1 MGPLSEEYSEVNNSS
16 IVLRYVHGQTSILF
30 TGDMQAQSEKDVLA
44 SYANMQADIL
54 KAPHH
59 GSETSST
66 QAFLEAVNPRDVILS
81 VGLNN
86 DYNLPSEDVLK
97 RYEKMGFSIYR
108 TDQLGTILIESDGVN
123 YTIHN

>member
-1 MGPLSEEYSEVNNSS
+1 
-16 IVLRYVHGQTSILF
+16 
-30 TGDMQAQSEKDVLA
+30 MQAQSEKDVLA
-44 SYANMQADIL
+44 SYANVQADIL

-86 DYNLPSEDVLK
+86 DYGLPSEDVLK

>member
-1 MGPLSEEYSEVNNSS
+1 MVGHGAQF
-16 IVLRYVHGQTSILF
+16 LRLVRRPETETHRFCGVFFVVS
-30 TGDMQAQSEKDVLA
+30 GDMQAQSEKDVLA
-44 SYANMQADIL
+44 SYANVQADIL

-86 DYNLPSEDVLK
+86 DYGLPSEDVLK
-97 RYEKMGFSIYR
+97 RYENMGFSIYR